1 MSGFGLHQLDVRLM
15 LVVQRVPCPLKVG
28 NQRFDAVAR
37 KSIELRRCEAEIV
50 GDLRVEFSA
59 LFTHGLTAGT
69 LAGACSTLSHR

>member
-1 MSGFGLHQLDVRLM
+1 
-15 LVVQRVPCPLKVG
+15 
-28 NQRFDAVAR
+28 
-37 KSIELRRCEAEIV
+37 V